1 MNTIKSAVAFAA
13 VAISLAVSGCA
24 SLQSADSNDI
34 LASMA
39 HDSPFNGEIRLAAAS
54 SSSASRPLPLARWS
68 RGS

>member
-39 HDSPFNGEIRLAAAS
+39 HDSQTGGE
-54 SSSASRPLPLARWS
+54 
-68 RGS
+68 

>member
-13 VAISLAVSGCA
+13 VVISLAVSGCA

-39 HDSPFNGEIRLAAAS
+39 Q
-54 SSSASRPLPLARWS
+54 SSAM
-68 RGS
+68 GGE